1 MAEAFQVA
9 ASAASIANFAFKLYQ
24 TLSAFVVKAR
34 DAQCSAKQLV
44 DRAQRLRE
52 TLLMVRVTMSN
63 RSRHFDD
70 EQASE
75 AEQYICNRINQGL
88 KAFSRTLRLFRRE
101 IEKLNVGER
110 ESWLGKTVW
119 QLRRDSADP
128 KLTALQSDIAA
139 FTAELSLSLQ
149 CMNLADVSGRQSS
162 IEEKL
167 RALDRKLED
176 CRHSV
181 DAAISLDVSGTIGSS
196 TSCNIHTQRAIHSIA
211 AAEAARNSVVNG
223 GEPTRELARLSRII
237 TEREDEHS
245 SPGTE
250 ALVDT
255 GEDEEEEEIEET
267 SEHGDPATTQAD
279 VVEADPATTQVD
291 VVEADPDPSFDDTT
305 PREPLEELIKS
316 YQERVQQGRVVGDD
330 DLEKVE
336 EFQRRLIE
344 HATEFNQ
351 AYEPTHDVERMWLDL
366 SHILSARARLE
377 EAHDILNT
385 RFPSNPQGRVG
396 LTSDALLQTE
406 SEPRTPTDAHTRLL
420 QSDFYYALADLQL
433 QQYEATQDSV
443 FLHAAT
449 KWAKRCFRLRLDLR
463 DAGIREFRE
472 SVCLFVLALKL
483 QQLPVAVDVYT
494 RLYLQDVA
502 APSPPTPPPTPVA
515 EPPALAPARSV
526 RSLSSNELA
535 PEWFDINEPDGEGS
549 TWLIR
554 AVKRGDVEKVDLY
567 HRHGADLEVR
577 DKAGKNAL
585 IHAVENDEYPH
596 LVVIKLL
603 ERGADVE
610 STYKDLTALHYA
622 IYLDKPTVVRLLL
635 SKGAKIKSTVQ
646 AGETTSTEPG
656 ELGLKGKTTLIY
668 AVMRMNASPTPEVRR
683 SESSLEGHDAIIST
697 LCERLQQEQ
706 KDAPDSDNLTALHH
720 AVHTKRI
727 EAVKTLLDQDVNPN
741 VKDRQGKTPLHY
753 AAERN
758 LKNILKLILDASTTE
773 INLTNNAGRT
783 PLFVAARWNEFEIV
797 ELLLAHGAGF
807 DSNASLDRRLRPPDM
822 NRNTEKLLESTKTS
836 RHGRSDSMSTASSSR
851 SRRSLSWTN
860 RSR

>member
-63 RSRHFDD
+63 RGRHFDD

-88 KAFSRTLRLFRRE
+88 RAFSRTLTLFRRE
-101 IEKLNVGER
+101 IKKLNVGER

-128 KLTALQSDIAA
+128 RLTALQSDIAA

-181 DAAISLDVSGTIGSS
+181 DAARSLDVSGTTGGS

-223 GEPTRELARLSRII
+223 GEPSRELARLSRII
-237 TEREDEHS
+237 TAREDEHS
-245 SPGTE
+245 SPGIE

-255 GEDEEEEEIEET
+255 GEDEEEIQET
-267 SEHGDPATTQAD
+267 SEHGDPATTRA
-279 VVEADPATTQVD
+279 D

-316 YQERVQQGRVVGDD
+316 YQESVQQGRVAGDD

-351 AYEPTHDVERMWLDL
+351 TYEPTHDVERMWLDL

-385 RFPSNPQGRVG
+385 RFPSNPQGRVR
-396 LTSDALLQTE
+396 LTTDALLQTE

-449 KWAKRCFRLRLDLR
+449 KWAKRCYRLRLELR
-463 DAGIREFRE
+463 DTGIREFRE
-472 SVCLFVLALKL
+472 SVRLLVLVLKL

-494 RLYLQDVA
+494 RLYLQGA
-502 APSPPTPPPTPVA
+502 ATASPPTPPPTPVA
-515 EPPALAPARSV
+515 EPPALAPA
-526 RSLSSNELA
+526 
-535 PEWFDINEPDGEGS
+535 
-549 TWLIR
+549 R

-585 IHAVENDEYPH
+585 IHAVENDEHPH
-596 LVVIKLL
+596 LVVTKLL

-610 STYKDLTALHYA
+610 STYKGLTALHYA

-635 SKGAKIKSTVQ
+635 SKGAKIKSTIQ

-656 ELGLKGKTTLIY
+656 ELDLKGKTTLIY
-668 AVMRMNASPTPEVRR
+668 AVLRMNAPPTPEVRR
-683 SESSLEGHDAIIST
+683 SVSSLEGHNAIIST

-720 AVHTKRI
+720 AVHTKSI

-753 AAERN
+753 AAERK
-758 LKNILKLILDASTTE
+758 LKNIVKLILNASTTE

-797 ELLLAHGAGF
+797 ELLLARGAGF
-807 DSNASLDRRLRPPDM
+807 DSNASLDRRLRPPDI
-822 NRNTEKLLESTKTS
+822 NRNTEKLLESTKTT
-836 RHGRSDSMSTASSSR
+836 RHGRADSISTASSSR